1 MANSKAAKKASKKQN
16 VASNETST
24 KLNANSPFLFKKEN
38 YILTIASVCVI
49 ALGFVLMS
57 GSEGDIYD
65 ARRTTLAPIVVLL
78 GFAIGGYAIFYKSK
92 TKED

>member
-1 MANSKAAKKASKKQN
+1 MSNAKAAKKEPKKQN
-16 VASNETST
+16 VANE
-24 KLNANSPFLFKKEN
+24 ANKAFIFKKEN

-65 ARRTTLAPIVVLL
+65 ARRTKLAPIVVLL
-78 GFAIGGYAIFYKSK
+78 GFAIGGFAIFFKSK
-92 TKED
+92 VKSE